1 MAVFNPINT
10 INDINRFRQIVA
22 VLFKHGFGQLVNQ
35 ILSADTP
42 LANLLGKFRKEDEE
56 ETGLTESNI
65 TLARRTL
72 LVLQELGPTF
82 IKLGQILSTRA
93 DLVPDEFVQE
103 FKTLQDNVPPFS
115 FEEAKMQI
123 ETELGG
129 SINEIF
135 EYFDERQL
143 ATASIG
149 QVYTAVLKTGEE
161 VVVKV
166 QRPNVGFIIQ
176 RDIDLLYILARLA
189 ERQSPDL
196 RLLNPVGIVQEFEKA
211 IHRELDYNTELRNAL
226 RFKEAFKYHD
236 QIEIPEVYKEYSGKK
251 VFTMEKIKGVKITNA
266 EHIGCDKKVLARVA
280 LNAILHMVFENGFFH
295 ADPHPGNLFALPGNR
310 IAILDLGMVGRL
322 DEEMRDKMADLVI
335 ALNTRDTEG
344 VARSLYGIGK
354 SEQRVDFAEFKKDV
368 GEVLDKI
375 QGLPL
380 SEIQFSEILNEL
392 IQGAKKNR
400 IKVPNDYT
408 LMGKAI
414 ITIEGIGRSLDPSLN
429 LEEEAEPFV
438 RKLIQ
443 DRWTAK
449 RIGLDLYKRGKELY
463 NLSNYFPT
471 QFVGL
476 LDELQN
482 GNIKI
487 KLEET
492 KQDNSL
498 KIWEQIIGK
507 LAAGIITSSLII
519 CSTVFI
525 VVTKE
530 SFTFKGLPL
539 TLVLG
544 IAYLVIAVI
553 LGLNLLRNIKFKKPD
568 I

>member
-1 MAVFNPINT
+1 MAGFNPLNAV
-10 INDINRFRQIVA
+10 NDINRFRQIVA
-22 VLFKHGFGQLVNQ
+22 VLFRHGFGQLVDQ
-35 ILSADTP
+35 ILTADTP
-42 LANLLGKFRKEDEE
+42 FANLIGRLRKEEE
-56 ETGLTESNI
+56 ETTPPENI

-72 LVLQELGPTF
+72 LVLQDLGPTF

-93 DLVPDEFVQE
+93 DLVPDEFIQE

-115 FEEAKMQI
+115 FEEAKYQI
-123 ETELGG
+123 EMELGA
-129 SINEIF
+129 SIEDLY
-135 EYFDERQL
+135 ESFDQKQL

-166 QRPNVGFIIQ
+166 QRPNVGVTIE

-196 RLLNPVGIVQEFEKA
+196 RLLNPVGIVKEFEKA
-211 IHRELDYNTELRNAL
+211 IQRELDYNTELRNAL
-226 RFKEAFKYHD
+226 RFAEAFKYHD
-236 QIEIPEVYKEYSGKK
+236 QIVIPRVYKEYSSRK
-251 VFTMEKIKGVKITNA
+251 VFTMEKIKGIKITQA
-266 EHIGCDKKVLARVA
+266 EEVGSDKKVLARVA

-322 DEEMRDKMADLVI
+322 DEEMRDKMADLII
-335 ALNTRDTEG
+335 ALNTRNTEG
-344 VARSLYGIGK
+344 VARSLYTLGK

-375 QGLPL
+375 QGLPI
-380 SEIQFSEILNEL
+380 SEIQFSEIINEL

-414 ITIEGIGRSLDPSLN
+414 LTIEGIGRTLDPSLD
-429 LEEEAEPFV
+429 LEAEAEPFV

-443 DRWTAK
+443 ERWSARK
-449 RIGLDLYKRGKELY
+449 LGGDLYKRGMQMYQWSYDVPVQLVTILE
-463 NLSNYFPT
+463 
-471 QFVGL
+471 
-476 LDELQN
+476 DIQN
-482 GNIKI
+482 GNIKF
-487 KLEET
+487 KTEQTNEDL
-492 KQDNSL
+492 SL

-507 LAAGIITSSLII
+507 LTAGFIAAALII
-519 CSTVFI
+519 SSTVFI
-525 VVTKE
+525 ISTKE
-530 SFTFKGLPL
+530 SFTYNGLPL
-539 TLVLG
+539 SFILG
-544 IAYLVIAVI
+544 IVYLVIAVF
-553 LGLNLLRNIKFKKPD
+553 LGLNIIRNVKFKKSD
-568 I
+568 